1 MIKKETVIE
10 IKNLTKIFNK
20 SKKNEVTAI
29 NKANFSVNNGE
40 VFGLL
45 GPNGAGKTTTLR
57 IIATILKPTLGTVNV
72 DGFDIIEEA
81 NKVRKNIGFLTGET
95 KLYDRLTVKETFTY
109 FGKLYNI
116 NEAKLKK
123 RVKKLIEMFELND
136 KKNKRIAELSDGMR
150 QKVSLGRTI
159 IHNPKNLILDEP
171 LTGLDILARREA
183 TNFIKSA
190 KKQGTCIIFS
200 THVMSEAEEL
210 CDRIAIINKGK
221 ILCVGEKEKLKM
233 EYKCNS
239 LEEVFIQLIRSQDE
253 KSNSH
258 F

>member
-1 MIKKETVIE
+1 MIE
-10 IKNLTKIFNK
+10 IKKLTKIFNK
-20 SKKNEVTAI
+20 GKRNEVIAVD
-29 NKANFSVNNGE
+29 NAKFSVNNGE
-40 VFGLL
+40 IFGLL

-109 FGKLYNI
+109 FGRLYNI
-116 NEAKLKK
+116 DEVELDK
-123 RVKKLIEMFELND
+123 RVEELIMMFELNEAR
-136 KKNKRIAELSDGMR
+136 NKRISDLSDGMK

-171 LTGLDILARREA
+171 LTGLDILARREV
-183 TNFIKSA
+183 TNFIKSV

-221 ILCVGEKEKLKM
+221 ILCVGEKEKLKI
-233 EYKCNS
+233 ENKCTT
-239 LEEVFIQLIRSQDE
+239 LEEVFIQLIRSKDE

-258 F
+258 I

>member
-1 MIKKETVIE
+1 MIE

-20 SKKNEVTAI
+20 DKKNEVVAVDS
-29 NKANFSVNNGE
+29 ARFSVNNSE
-40 VFGLL
+40 IFGLL

-57 IIATILKPTLGTVNV
+57 MIATILKPTTGTA
-72 DGFDIIEEA
+72 IIDSYSVA
-81 NKVRKNIGFLTGET
+81 NEPEKVRKNIGFLTGET
-95 KLYDRLTVKETFTY
+95 KLYDRLTVKETFIF

-116 NEAKLKK
+116 DDLELKE
-123 RVKKLIEMFELND
+123 RVKELIEMFELYD

-183 TNFIKSA
+183 TNFIKRA

-239 LEEVFIQLIRSQDE
+239 IEEVFIQLIRSQDE

-258 F
+258 I

>member
-1 MIKKETVIE
+1 LVKEEIVIE

-20 SKKNEVTAI
+20 GKKNEVIAVD
-29 NKANFSVNNGE
+29 NAEFNVNNSE
-40 VFGLL
+40 IFGLL

-72 DGFDIIEEA
+72 DGSDIIEEA
-81 NKVRKNIGFLTGET
+81 NEVRKNIGFLTGET

-116 NEAKLKK
+116 EEAKLKK
-123 RVKKLIEMFELND
+123 RVEELIFMFELDD
-136 KKNKRIAELSDGMR
+136 KKNKRIAELSDGMK

-171 LTGLDILARREA
+171 LTGLDILARREV

-190 KKQGTCIIFS
+190 KKQDTCIIFL
-200 THVMSEAEEL
+200 THVMSEAEGL
-210 CDRIAIINKGK
+210 CDQIAIINKGK
-221 ILCVGEKEKLKM
+221 ILSVGEKEKLKK
-233 EYKCNS
+233 EYKCDT
-239 LEEVFIQLIRSQDE
+239 LEEVFVQLIWSKDE
-253 KSNSH
+253 KSNSRI
-258 F
+258 